1 MVEEN
6 QERVDEDKEVV
17 DEKKDLTKININLE
31 NLGNKVN
38 EIK

>member
-6 QERVDEDKEVV
+6 QKRVDEDKEVV
-17 DEKKDLTKININLE
+17 DEKKNPTKTNINLE